1 MSNTINILAVGDVVS
16 ASGCEKL
23 RNCLPKFKR
32 ENNIDVT
39 VVNGENSAVGNGIL
53 PMSADDIFTSGA
65 DVVTGGNH
73 TFRRR
78 EIYDELERN
87 EFLLRPA
94 NYGKEAPGRGYTI
107 VDRGAYRVGVVNLC
121 GTVFMEPL
129 ENPFICIDRVLEKL
143 KRETDI
149 IIVDFH
155 AEATAEKRA
164 MGFYLDGRASA
175 VFGTHTHVPTA
186 EEQILPHG
194 TGYIADVGMT
204 GPKMSVL
211 GVTPELAIEKMKTN
225 LPVRFQN
232 PDGEAELDGVIF
244 TVSRDTAKTVR
255 IQRISL

>member
-39 VVNGENSAVGNGIL
+39 VVNGENCRCSGTAYCRCP
-53 PMSADDIFTSGA
+53 PMICTCGA

-107 VDRGAYRVGVVNLC
+107 VDGAHIG
-121 GTVFMEPL
+121 
-129 ENPFICIDRVLEKL
+129 
-143 KRETDI
+143 
-149 IIVDFH
+149 
-155 AEATAEKRA
+155 
-164 MGFYLDGRASA
+164 
-175 VFGTHTHVPTA
+175 
-186 EEQILPHG
+186 
-194 TGYIADVGMT
+194 
-204 GPKMSVL
+204 
-211 GVTPELAIEKMKTN
+211 
-225 LPVRFQN
+225 
-232 PDGEAELDGVIF
+232 
-244 TVSRDTAKTVR
+244 
-255 IQRISL
+255 

>member
-65 DVVTGGNH
+65 DVITAGNH

-107 VDRGAYRVGVVNLC
+107 VHRGA
-121 GTVFMEPL
+121 
-129 ENPFICIDRVLEKL
+129 
-143 KRETDI
+143 
-149 IIVDFH
+149 
-155 AEATAEKRA
+155 
-164 MGFYLDGRASA
+164 
-175 VFGTHTHVPTA
+175 
-186 EEQILPHG
+186 
-194 TGYIADVGMT
+194 
-204 GPKMSVL
+204 
-211 GVTPELAIEKMKTN
+211 
-225 LPVRFQN
+225 
-232 PDGEAELDGVIF
+232 
-244 TVSRDTAKTVR
+244 
-255 IQRISL
+255 

>member
-1 MSNTINILAVGDVVS
+1 MI
-16 ASGCEKL
+16 
-23 RNCLPKFKR
+23 F
-32 ENNIDVT
+32 
-39 VVNGENSAVGNGIL
+39 
-53 PMSADDIFTSGA
+53 FTSGA

-129 ENPFICIDRVLEKL
+129 ENPFICIDRVLGKL

-164 MGFYLDGRASA
+164 MGFILTEGLRLCLELTPCAHGRRAN
-175 VFGTHTHVPTA
+175 
-186 EEQILPHG
+186 
-194 TGYIADVGMT
+194 IA
-204 GPKMSVL
+204 
-211 GVTPELAIEKMKTN
+211 A
-225 LPVRFQN
+225 
-232 PDGEAELDGVIF
+232 
-244 TVSRDTAKTVR
+244 TVR
-255 IQRISL
+255 DIEQM